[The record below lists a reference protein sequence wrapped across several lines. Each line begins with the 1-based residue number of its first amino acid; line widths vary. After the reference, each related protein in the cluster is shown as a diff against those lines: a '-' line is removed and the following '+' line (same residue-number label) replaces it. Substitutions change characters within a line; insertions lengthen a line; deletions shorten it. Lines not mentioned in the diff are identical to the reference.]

1 MGPVAHSSA
10 EAGSRDWLAACAAGC
25 RAITHHAAAASR
37 RLTQRAQARSL
48 NTDLPERTWRVT
60 PTSKRIVEDI
70 ELLPEVLNKI
80 IEARGCVV
88 QDEEFCGLRSGRRA
102 KDSGQ
107 LAPKVR
113 RHQRMLDM
121 SSSVPD
127 IEEIKEARKLIQ
139 GGLQGRALMP
149 APVP

>member
-1 MGPVAHSSA
+1 
-10 EAGSRDWLAACAAGC
+10 
-25 RAITHHAAAASR
+25 
-37 RLTQRAQARSL
+37 
-48 NTDLPERTWRVT
+48 VT

-88 QDEEFCGLRSGRRA
+88 QVEKFRGLRSGRRA

-121 SSSVPD
+121 SSSVPN

-139 GGLQGRALMP
+139 GGATRTGFDASPGPVISVVYFIAFGDTEKFAIALRCASFGAVQKYQFFGHIRP
-149 APVP
+149 RRSRPSRGS

>member
-1 MGPVAHSSA
+1 
-10 EAGSRDWLAACAAGC
+10 
-25 RAITHHAAAASR
+25 
-37 RLTQRAQARSL
+37 
-48 NTDLPERTWRVT
+48 VT

-88 QDEEFCGLRSGRRA
+88 QDEEFRGLRSGRRA

-121 SSSVPD
+121 SSSVPN

-139 GGLQGRALMP
+139 RGLQGRALMP